1 MKVELTDVSETRKT
15 LTVEVP
21 SEVVATEIARI
32 AQDYARA
39 ARIPGFR
46 PGKAPIQVVR
56 KRFRDQILHDVTHD
70 LVPRVVGDA
79 LRDRSIQPVDTP
91 KVRDIQLEEGQP
103 LTFSAAIEVA
113 PHVDPGDLGTLSVQ
127 RPDMPVTDEDV
138 DQALSRLRDRLA
150 RMEPVEDRGAEQ
162 GDTVVMH
169 LSRRRLTGP
178 QGAEITPEEP
188 ERHEGVSAEIGAAAN
203 PPGFDEALLGVTSGT
218 QKTFEIAFPSDYEV
232 EEMAGARVEYAVD
245 VTALRR
251 RVLPT
256 LDDEFA
262 RDLGEFQ
269 TLDDLRARIR
279 QDLEQDADRERTRR
293 MRQQLLEQLAGRMTG
308 EVPEGMVTREVDRRM
323 EEFASRLMDQGVDPR
338 QAAINWEEF
347 RTQQQDPAVATVRS
361 VLVLDAIATREA
373 LEVSEEELDAD
384 ISGYA
389 TRAGRTLAE
398 VKAQL
403 AQQDQLGNIRTGLLR
418 EKAVSHAMA
427 RATIAGA

>member
-1 MKVELTDVSETRKT
+1 MKVELTDVSETKKT

-21 SEVVATEIARI
+21 QEVVEAEVARI
-32 AQDYARA
+32 TQRYARA
-39 ARIPGFR
+39 ARLPGFR
-46 PGKAPIQVVR
+46 PGKAPVQVVR
-56 KRFRDQILHDVTHD
+56 KRFREDILHDVAHD

-79 LRDRSIQPVDTP
+79 LRDKGVQPVDTP
-91 KVRDIQLEEGQP
+91 KVRDLQLEEGKP
-103 LTFSAAIEVA
+103 LTFTAAIETA
-113 PHVDPGDLGTLSVQ
+113 PHVDPGDLTTVAVT
-127 RPDMPVTDEDV
+127 RPDMPVTEEDV

-150 RMEPVEDRGAEQ
+150 RMEPVEDRAAET

-188 ERHEGVSAEIGAAAN
+188 ESHQGVSAEIGGAAN
-203 PPGFDEALLGVTSGT
+203 PPGFDDQLVGVTAGT
-218 QKTFEIAFPSDYEV
+218 QKTFEVTFPSDYEV
-232 EEMAGARVEYAVD
+232 EEMAGARVEYAIE
-245 VTALRR
+245 VTGLRR

-262 RDLGEFQ
+262 KDLGEFA
-269 TLDDLRARIR
+269 TLADLRGRVKD
-279 QDLEQDADRERTRR
+279 DLEQDAERERTRR
-293 MRQQLLEQLAGRMTG
+293 MRQQLLEQLAARMTG
-308 EVPEGMVTREVDRRM
+308 EVPEGMVAREVDRRV
-323 EEFASRLMDQGVDPR
+323 EEFARRLMDQGVDPR
-338 QAAINWEEF
+338 QAAINWDEF
-347 RTQQQDPAVATVRS
+347 RGQQQEPAVATVKS
-361 VLVLDAIATREA
+361 VLVLDAIVTREG

-403 AQQDQLGNIRTGLLR
+403 AQQDQLEQIRTGLLR

>member
-1 MKVELTDVSETRKT
+1 MKVELTDVSETKKT

-21 SEVVATEIARI
+21 QEVVEAEVSRI
-32 AQDYARA
+32 TQRYARA
-39 ARIPGFR
+39 ARLPGFR

-56 KRFRDQILHDVTHD
+56 RRFREEILHDVAHD

-79 LRDRSIQPVDTP
+79 LRDKGVQPVDTP
-91 KVRDIQLEEGQP
+91 KVRDLQLEEGKP
-103 LTFSAAIEVA
+103 LTFTAAIETA
-113 PHVDPGDLGTLSVQ
+113 PHVDPGDLATLNVT
-127 RPDMPVTDEDV
+127 RPEMPVTEDDV

-150 RMEPVEDRGAEQ
+150 RMEPVEDRPAEH
-162 GDTVVMH
+162 GDTVVMN

-178 QGAEITPEEP
+178 QGAEIPEEDA
-188 ERHEGVSAEIGAAAN
+188 ESHQGVSAEIGAAAN
-203 PPGFDEALLGVTSGT
+203 PPGFDDQLVGVAAGT
-218 QKTFEIAFPSDYEV
+218 QKTFEVTFPADYEV

-262 RDLGEFQ
+262 KDLGEFA
-269 TLDDLRARIR
+269 TLADLRGRIKD
-279 QDLEQDADRERTRR
+279 DLEQDAERERTRR

-308 EVPEGMVTREVDRRM
+308 EVPEGMVAREVDRRV
-323 EEFASRLMDQGVDPR
+323 EEFARRLMDQGVDPR
-338 QAAINWEEF
+338 EAAINWEEF
-347 RTQQQDPAVATVRS
+347 RGQQQEPAVATVKS
-361 VLVLDAIATREA
+361 VLVLDEIAKREG

-403 AQQDQLGNIRTGLLR
+403 AQQDQLDQIRTGLLR
-418 EKAVSHAMA
+418 EKAVSHAMS